1 MDKKEALKLVSKQ
14 LPLFS
19 VPKKFWKD
27 KKFMLEAVKIDSHA
41 YAYDFIDKSLK
52 KDKKIT
58 LNLIKNNWRICKS
71 MEKSFKKDK
80 DIALQAVK
88 KNGLA
93 LKYFEK
99 NIKKDAKIVLEALKQ
114 NVMAFESY
122 ADKSLRKN
130 KKIILEAVKRSGEFL
145 KYADKILKRDKN
157 IVLQAVKSN
166 GSALKYADKIFR
178 KNKKIVTEAIKSNG
192 RSLKYVDKS
201 FKKDKHIVLQAIKQN
216 GAALEFA
223 DKKLK
228 MNRNIVLQ
236 ATKSNGNVFKFADA
250 NIKSDRKFVLQA
262 VKRNGNVLYYADD
275 SLKKDREIVLEAVKQ
290 DGAALEY
297 ADESIKKDKE
307 LIKESVGMENIQIKI
322 FGPSRLDECFY
333 FYLNKKDINNI
344 RDNYLPKN
352 TKPTLENV
360 TQFLH
365 QLPRNEAE
373 QEFGMQYKTI
383 SAFENIHTGDV
394 DIEIGSSGSTYKNK
408 VNLEKIERVYEEIE
422 FPDEAILLG
431 RYYETI
437 SANPVD
443 LGSWKGTYYFLEVDK
458 IDFPL
463 EDIQK
468 HLIMKKVDLFDSVFH
483 ERPALKLNSG
493 KILNFDTDSCYDE
506 SRSWSTNHS
515 ESFDFFIHHKFK
527 SELEKFESGAEYENT
542 KILCKY
548 NSNENIFYND
558 DGVPTSCLNFYDE
571 ILNND
576 KKLMY
581 DAVEKCGPSIRF
593 VSKSLQKDFE
603 LAKLSISKADY
614 SSFSFPYLDKT
625 MKNDKSI
632 CLEAMRN
639 HGSNLF
645 YLDSKYKKD
654 REIVLVAVKER
665 GVALQFADDSLK
677 KDKEIV
683 LVAVKQRGV
692 ALQFADDSLK
702 NDPDILAIVN
712 KDK

>member
-1 MDKKEALKLVSKQ
+1 MYL
-14 LPLFS
+14 
-19 VPKKFWKD
+19 
-27 KKFMLEAVKIDSHA
+27 
-41 YAYDFIDKSLK
+41 
-52 KDKKIT
+52 
-58 LNLIKNNWRICKS
+58 R
-71 MEKSFKKDK
+71 SF
-80 DIALQAVK
+80 
-88 KNGLA
+88 
-93 LKYFEK
+93 
-99 NIKKDAKIVLEALKQ
+99 
-114 NVMAFESY
+114 
-122 ADKSLRKN
+122 
-130 KKIILEAVKRSGEFL
+130 
-145 KYADKILKRDKN
+145 
-157 IVLQAVKSN
+157 
-166 GSALKYADKIFR
+166 
-178 KNKKIVTEAIKSNG
+178 G
-192 RSLKYVDKS
+192 R
-201 FKKDKHIVLQAIKQN
+201 
-216 GAALEFA
+216 
-223 DKKLK
+223 
-228 MNRNIVLQ
+228 
-236 ATKSNGNVFKFADA
+236 T
-250 NIKSDRKFVLQA
+250 
-262 VKRNGNVLYYADD
+262 
-275 SLKKDREIVLEAVKQ
+275 
-290 DGAALEY
+290 
-297 ADESIKKDKE
+297 KKDKE

-322 FGPSRLDECFY
+322 IGPSRLDECFY

-365 QLPRNEAE
+365 QLPDDDNYSQDAAE
-373 QEFGMQYKTI
+373 QEFGTPYKTV

-408 VNLEKIERVYEEIE
+408 VNLKKIERVYEEIE

-431 RYYETI
+431 KYYETI

-468 HLIMKKVDLFDSVFH
+468 HLIMKKVYLFDSVFH

-493 KILNFDTDSCYDE
+493 KILNFETDSCYEE
-506 SRSWSTNHS
+506 SSSWSTNHT
-515 ESFDFFIHHKFK
+515 ESPDFFIHHKFK
-527 SELEKFESGAEYENT
+527 SELEKFENASENT
-542 KILCKY
+542 KILCQY

-558 DGVPTSCLNFYDE
+558 DGEPTPCLNFYDE

-581 DAVEKCGPSIRF
+581 DAVKKCGPSIRF

-603 LAKLSISKADY
+603 LAKLAISKADY
-614 SSFSFPYLDKT
+614 SIYSFPYLDKT

-654 REIVLVAVKER
+654 KEIVLEAVKQHGGALQFADDSLKKDREIVLEAVKQHGGALEFADDNLKKDKEIVLEALKEGSGAIYHTVENER
-665 GVALQFADDSLK
+665 RRTADSIMDIGSNKGTALEFADDSFKKDKEIVSFAVKQGGGALQFADDSLKKDREIVIEALKEGGYALQYADDSLKKDKKIVLEVVKQDGYALQYADDSLK

-683 LVAVKQRGV
+683 LEAIKQDGFAVQYVDDSFKKDKEIVLEAIKQDGDT
-692 ALQFADDSLK
+692 LKYADNSLK
-702 NDPDILAIVN
+702 NDPNILAIVN

>member
-250 NIKSDRKFVLQA
+250 NIKSDRKFVLQS

-365 QLPRNEAE
+365 QLPDDDNYSQNAAE
-373 QEFGMQYKTI
+373 QEFGIPYKTI

-506 SRSWSTNHS
+506 SSSWSTNHS
-515 ESFDFFIHHKFK
+515 ESPDFFIHHKFK

-542 KILCKY
+542 KILCQY
-548 NSNENIFYND
+548 NSDENIFYND
-558 DGVPTSCLNFYDE
+558 DGESTSCLNFYDE

-581 DAVEKCGPSIRF
+581 DAVKKCGPSIRF

-614 SSFSFPYLDKT
+614 SIYSFPYLDKT

-645 YLDSKYKKD
+645 YLDLKY
-654 REIVLVAVKER
+654 
-665 GVALQFADDSLK
+665 K

-683 LVAVKQRGV
+683 LEAVKQHGGS
-692 ALQFADDSLK
+692 LEYADDSLK
-702 NDPDILAIVN
+702 NDLDILVIIDKN
-712 KDK
+712 K